1 MHDAAPSSPAE
12 EAPSAGAGYAMPLF
26 WLYLAFY
33 AGFMIL
39 SAFRIDLMGQP
50 VFAGLNL
57 AIVYG
62 LGLIGGAVLMALLY
76 AVLSHG
82 PARGGRQ

>member
-1 MHDAAPSSPAE
+1 MHDAAPPSAPE

-39 SAFRIDLMGQP
+39 SAFQIELMGRP

-57 AIVYG
+57 AIIYG

-76 AVLSHG
+76 ALLSRG
-82 PARGGRQ
+82 PARGGRA

>member
-1 MHDAAPSSPAE
+1 MHDAAPPSAPE

-33 AGFMIL
+33 AGFMVL
-39 SAFRIDLMGQP
+39 SAFQIELMGQP

-82 PARGGRQ
+82 PARGGRA

>member
-1 MHDAAPSSPAE
+1 MHDAAPPSAPE

-39 SAFRIDLMGQP
+39 SAFQIELMGRP

-57 AIVYG
+57 AILYG

-76 AVLSHG
+76 ALLSRG
-82 PARGGRQ
+82 PATGGRA

>member
-1 MHDAAPSSPAE
+1 MHDAAPPPAPE

-39 SAFRIDLMGQP
+39 SAFQIELMGQP

-57 AIVYG
+57 AIIYG

-76 AVLSHG
+76 ALLSRE
-82 PARGGRQ
+82 PARGGRA